1 VYLEDDC
8 QARELSN
15 NLPGSYKMEEIFHG
29 GNAHPLKMRADFFTL
44 ENIMVLWKFKLDA
57 IFTSLFFVWSYI

>member
-15 NLPGSYKMEEIFHG
+15 NLPGSYKMEEIFLG
-29 GNAHPLKMRADFFTL
+29 GSAHPLKIRAGFFTL

-57 IFTSLFFVWSYI
+57 ILTSLFFLSSYI

>member
-29 GNAHPLKMRADFFTL
+29 GSAHPLKIRAGFFAL

-57 IFTSLFFVWSYI
+57 ILTSLFFVWSYI

>member
-29 GNAHPLKMRADFFTL
+29 GSAHPLKMRADFFTL
-44 ENIMVLWKFKLDA
+44 ENVMVL
-57 IFTSLFFVWSYI
+57 